1 MIPTPARMAVMKG
14 GKKVNAPMRF
24 KLDLPEGYAERQQYY
39 MQLSDSD
46 DDDKPDRPPRTT
58 YSSTVNRSG
67 GKKKGGVG
75 GGSGAAKVEI
85 HFKHEAPVVRERP
98 ASAKQFRAIALNDPE
113 IKVHYRHTNY
123 RRMPLTTEQEQWLQ
137 EREVART
144 KRSEELAKQL
154 FEAYQAKNDKKKD
167 GKDKGKDKA
176 GKDGKDKKGGGKAS
190 RPGTAK
196 STAGGTGNADGTL
209 EMKRKYKS
217 ASQFMSIHFPNFDND
232 EDLDKMAP
240 MRRMQMMEVAE
251 VMQTCE
257 DYKIS
262 VKETTLKKALV
273 VPQDK
278 PEAICLE
285 NLRGEKDGLLL
296 NPNPPEYWRKMVV
309 KKGGKKGK
317 KKKK

>member
-1 MIPTPARMAVMKG
+1 MAVMKG

-67 GKKKGGVG
+67 GKKKGGAG

-85 HFKHEAPVVRERP
+85 RFKHEAPVVRERP

-167 GKDKGKDKA
+167 GKDKGKDKS

-296 NPNPPEYWRKMVV
+296 NPNPTEYWRKMVV